1 VTPKSVR
8 QKRVSENK
16 KESVISELRKNEE
29 KYNIRKGREKEKAE
43 MRFTMG
49 SKLGGDEWGSKW
61 QLLGDP
67 KKGF

>member
-43 MRFTMG
+43 MRFTMEVNWEVMSGDQNG
-49 SKLGGDEWGSKW
+49 SY
-61 QLLGDP
+61 
-67 KKGF
+67 